1 MLFRRGATRLLAGQ
15 ISALFDV
22 RLQQWVRIDCWPNAG
37 DHCKTHVLTLVERV
51 QAGTLL
57 LFDRGY
63 LSFAFFDT
71 LTSRGIWWISRYAHQ
86 ASYQVSHICYQA
98 DGILDAIVYLG
109 TSSDN
114 QARYPVRLIQ
124 FWLHGR
130 HYR

>member
-1 MLFRRGATRLLAGQ
+1 
-15 ISALFDV
+15 LFDV

>member
-1 MLFRRGATRLLAGQ
+1 LISDPSEGTGA
-15 ISALFDV
+15 
-22 RLQQWVRIDCWPNAG
+22 
-37 DHCKTHVLTLVERV
+37 
-51 QAGTLL
+51 
-57 LFDRGY
+57 
-63 LSFAFFDT
+63 
-71 LTSRGIWWISRYAHQ
+71 ISRYAHQ

-98 DGILDAIVYLG
+98 DGVLDAIVYLG